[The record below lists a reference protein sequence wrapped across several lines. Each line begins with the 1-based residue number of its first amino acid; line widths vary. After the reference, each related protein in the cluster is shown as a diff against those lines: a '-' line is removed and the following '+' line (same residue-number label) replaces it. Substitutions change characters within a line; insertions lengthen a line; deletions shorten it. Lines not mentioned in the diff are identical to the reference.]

1 MMSYWKNLWE
11 EELVKIVELAS
22 IFAIFKG
29 KNLIIFYLEMAIL
42 WIHYYLKNKVF
53 VTIVDIN

>member
-1 MMSYWKNLWE
+1 MYCWKNLWE

-29 KNLIIFYLEMAIL
+29 KKSNNIL
-42 WIHYYLKNKVF
+42 FRDGYSMDPLLPKK
-53 VTIVDIN
+53 

>member
-29 KNLIIFYLEMAIL
+29 KKSNHIL
-42 WIHYYLKNKVF
+42 FRDGYSMDPLLPKK
-53 VTIVDIN
+53 